1 MGALQCFCAMTTKT
15 FTIRATTK
23 GDIAAVDA
31 LLARSYP
38 ALLKAD
44 YPPSLLVTAI
54 PLISKAQPNLVTSGR
69 YFGVFDADGALAG
82 AGGMTLGAPKGYVAG
97 AGIAHVRHVVTDH
110 RRTREGI
117 GRVLMEHLF
126 TVAIDDG
133 ARRLHCL
140 STRTAVPFYSALGFE
155 RLRPVTVPLRPG
167 IDFPSVLM
175 HRAV

>member
-1 MGALQCFCAMTTKT
+1 MGALQCFCAMTT
-15 FTIRATTK
+15 
-23 GDIAAVDA
+23 
-31 LLARSYP
+31 
-38 ALLKAD
+38 
-44 YPPSLLVTAI
+44 
-54 PLISKAQPNLVTSGR
+54 TSGR
-69 YFGVFDADGALAG
+69 YFGVFDAEGVLVG

-155 RLRPVTVPLRPG
+155 AVRPVDVELRPG